1 MKILI
6 LGAGQVGS
14 SVAAAL
20 ATEKNDITVV
30 DTDHQRLRDLAEK
43 LDIRTV
49 VGHASLPSVLAQA
62 GAEEAGLLV
71 AVTSSDEVNLVACQ
85 VAERHFGTPPRVARL
100 RESEYMSIA
109 GAVTAAISPEQ
120 LVTRH

>member
-20 ATEKNDITVV
+20 ATERNDITVV
-30 DTDHQRLRDLAEK
+30 DIDHQRLRELAEK

-62 GAEEAGLLV
+62 
-71 AVTSSDEVNLVACQ
+71 TSSKRGSA
-85 VAERHFGTPPRVARL
+85 A
-100 RESEYMSIA
+100 SA
-109 GAVTAAISPEQ
+109 GMC
-120 LVTRH
+120 